1 MQYRNFGK
9 LDWKVSA
16 LGFGAMRLPG
26 TDNAVRSDNLDEAES
41 IRMIRHA
48 IDEGVNYI
56 DTAYMYH
63 GGNSER
69 LVGKALKDGY
79 RQRVKLATKS
89 PVWYL
94 RQPEDFDTKL
104 NEQLQRLQTDTI
116 DCYMFHGLNQKTWQ
130 NIVLKL
136 GLIAKAEQAVR
147 DGRIRHIGF
156 SFHDDFPVF
165 EEVLNGY
172 DGWTFTQIQYN
183 YMDTENQAGTA
194 GMGMAAA
201 KGLAVIVMEPLL
213 GGRLTNPPEA
223 IKKIYAESGIDRSPA
238 DWALQWVWD
247 QPEVSVVLS
256 GMSNME
262 QVNANL
268 ESARRSRVHS
278 FGPADHAVIEQLRRK
293 YLERTPIPCTK
304 CGYCMPCPNG
314 VNIPRNL
321 EMYNEA
327 SLHEDFPGA
336 RYVYEHFFP
345 KPEHAEACNDCNT
358 CEELCPQKIPISDW
372 MPKVAAALR

>member
-9 LDWKVSA
+9 LDCKVSA
-16 LGFGAMRLPG
+16 LGFGAMRLPTTG
-26 TDNAVRSDNLDEAES
+26 EDTRGANVDEAES

-48 IDEGVNYI
+48 IDEGVNYV
-56 DTAYMYH
+56 DTAYFYH

-69 LVGKALKDGY
+69 VVGKALQDGY
-79 RQRVKLATKS
+79 RQRVKLATKC
-89 PVWYL
+89 PVWL
-94 RQPEDFDTKL
+94 LQEPCNFNIKL
-104 NEQLQRLQTDTI
+104 DEQLERLQSETI
-116 DCYMFHGLNQKTWQ
+116 DFYMFHGLSKKTWEHF
-130 NIVLKL
+130 VLRL
-136 GLIAKAEQAVR
+136 GLIEKAEQAIR

-156 SFHDDFPVF
+156 SFHDDFAAF
-165 EEVLNGY
+165 QQILNGY
-172 DGWTFTQIQYN
+172 DGWSFTQIQYN

-194 GMGMAAA
+194 GMKLAAE
-201 KGLAVIVMEPLL
+201 KGLAIVVMEPLL

-223 IKKIYAESGIDRSPA
+223 IKQIYEQAAIQRSPA

-262 QVNANL
+262 QLETNLQSAN
-268 ESARRSRVHS
+268 RSRVHS
-278 FGPADHAVIEQLRRK
+278 FGPADQAVIEQLRRK

-327 SLHEDFPGA
+327 HLHEDFAGA
-336 RYVYEHFFP
+336 RYVYEHFFA
-345 KPEHAEACNDCNT
+345 KPEHAEACNECKN
-358 CEELCPQKIPISDW
+358 CEELCPQKIAISEW
-372 MPKVAAALR
+372 MPKVAAALG